1 MAKEIFG
8 SIGPVAQLIMELLK
22 LVKPAEADVI
32 ASELD
37 KLKKEN
43 SEKYEKIKKALVPP
57 FDIPA
62 LNDFLKQHFGL

>member
-1 MAKEIFG
+1 MAPGLGDLGTI
-8 SIGPVAQLIMELLK
+8 AQLIMELLK
-22 LVKPAEADVI
+22 LVKPSEADVI

-43 SEKYEKIKKALVPP
+43 SEKYEKIKKALIPP

-62 LNDFLKQHFGL
+62 LNDFFKQHFGL